1 MRVKEKGL
9 AWRSNREVKRFP
21 ESGGGA
27 RVGSQAKHVSL
38 FLIYS
43 LMHSFIHSTL
53 GAREVPSPVGD
64 IL

>member
-1 MRVKEKGL
+1 MKGL
-9 AWRSNREVKRFP
+9 AWRSNREVKRFV
-21 ESGGGA
+21 ESDSEGRA
-27 RVGSQAKHVSL
+27 GSEAKRVSL

-53 GAREVPSPVGD
+53 GARGVPSPVGD